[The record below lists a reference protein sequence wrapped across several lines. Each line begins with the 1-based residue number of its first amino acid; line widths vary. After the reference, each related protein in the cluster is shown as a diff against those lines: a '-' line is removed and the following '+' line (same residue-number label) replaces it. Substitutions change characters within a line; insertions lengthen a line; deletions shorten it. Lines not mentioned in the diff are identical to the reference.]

1 MDGPHALIVFL
12 VVAGM
17 NFFPWLVALLRSH
30 NAKLAIFVTLLLTD
44 IFTMAAFAGIGPFAV
59 VLLMIVW
66 LSCLIWSLNG
76 NTRRRDKRQADL
88 IAQAMASQAPKR
100 ISPR

>member
-12 VVAGM
+12 VVAGL

-30 NAKLAIFVTLLLTD
+30 NAKLAIFVTILLTD
-44 IFTMAAFAGIGPFAV
+44 ILSIAAFAGIGPFV
-59 VLLMIVW
+59 FIPGSIVW
-66 LSCLIWSLNG
+66 FACFIWSLNG

-88 IAQAMASQAPKR
+88 IARAMASQVR
-100 ISPR
+100 VS